1 MQLGL
6 MAQNKD
12 STVQAHR
19 DMQLVMIMKR
29 VELTQKMIEIK
40 MIMWEKIKMGSG
52 VFKDKILESIENLF
66 VQLEDLQTQL
76 QEIGLQECVSNPI
89 VVSVSLKCSNFY
101 GFD

>member
-1 MQLGL
+1 MV
-6 MAQNKD
+6 QNKD
-12 STVQAHR
+12 RAAQAHR
-19 DMQLVMIMKR
+19 DMRLVRIMKR
-29 VELTQKMIEIK
+29 AELTQKMIEIK
-40 MIMWEKIKMGSG
+40 MSMWEKMGSG

-89 VVSVSLKCSNFY
+89 IVVSVSLKCSNFY

>member
-1 MQLGL
+1 MV
-6 MAQNKD
+6 QNKD
-12 STVQAHR
+12 RAAQAHR
-19 DMQLVMIMKR
+19 DMRLVRIMKR
-29 VELTQKMIEIK
+29 AELTQKMIEIK
-40 MIMWEKIKMGSG
+40 MSMWEKMGSG